1 MHQRGLTIF
10 RVIICLIV
18 IKNMCFYLPMA
29 DELFGAHSIFPFESY
44 VVLMDYYGLHHLTYP
59 FNTLFFPQLYLLAV
73 IVFATTYMLGVGGR
87 IMGVLLYLSIIILKI
102 RNGFILDGSDNVIQ
116 VTLPFLILADNLS
129 YFRLFKIETTR
140 NSFLNKVSSIP
151 SYGLMIQ
158 ICFVYFFTGLAK
170 LQGEL
175 WLNGTAIYYTMRVSD
190 FMATSWNIALTENH
204 YFVVIGTYF
213 TVLFEMAF
221 PFLIWFRQSKF
232 YIIFGGILLHV
243 GIWIFMRID
252 NFSWVM
258 ITSYFVFITDKEY
271 EAIWTWLKSNRLSI
285 FIDSWCPNCKRFGT
299 TIKAIDMLG
308 IVEVKDI
315 RVFTSNFEDGLD
327 IERGKKVM
335 ASKNSMGTYYY
346 GFESLYEISKRIPVL
361 WIIFPMALIFKFTK
375 LGNLLYNELAV
386 RRNIIPIHCSDDCN
400 LQ

>member
-44 VVLMDYYGLHHLTYP
+44 IVLMDYYGLHYLTYS
-59 FNTLFFPQLYLLAV
+59 FNTLFLPQLYLLAV
-73 IVFATTYMLGVGGR
+73 IVFATTYMLGIGGR

-129 YFRLFKIETTR
+129 YFRLFKIETTGK
-140 NSFLNKVSSIP
+140 SFLNKISSIP

-221 PFLIWFRQSKF
+221 PFLIWFKQSKF

-271 EAIWTWLKSNRLSI
+271 EAIWTWLKSNRLYI
-285 FIDSWCPNCKRFGT
+285 FIDGWCPNCKRFGAS
-299 TIKAIDMLG
+299 IKAIDMLG

-315 RVFTSNFEDGLD
+315 RVFTSNFEEGID

-335 ASKNSMGTYYY
+335 ASKNSRGTYYY
-346 GFESLYEISKRIPVL
+346 GFESLYQITKRIPVL
-361 WIIFPMALIFKFTK
+361 WIIFPIMSILKFTK

-386 RRNIIPIHCSDDCN
+386 RRNIIPIHCSDGCTF
-400 LQ
+400 Q